1 MAYSITAQKFLAE
14 LEKKDWWEAS
24 EVATVSTKSVTE
36 CDELFKIIAEN
47 NQIEP
52 SIRQA
57 LESEIQGKKERLLSY
72 R

>member
-1 MAYSITAQKFLAE
+1 MAHSITAQKFLAE

-24 EVATVSTKSVTE
+24 EIATINTKTVDE
-36 CDELFKIIAEN
+36 CEELFKILAGHSPIDR
-47 NQIEP
+47 

-72 R
+72 K